1 MRRLAVFFI
10 LFVFWVV
17 FSGHFD
23 ALHLALGVA
32 CSGLVSLF
40 SADLLFSDPPAAP
53 RITTRSQT
61 WVTAWRF
68 LRYAPWLVYQIVVAN
83 LHMVYL
89 VFRPSALR
97 PEVVRF
103 RTYLSKEMARV
114 TLANS
119 ITLTPG
125 TVTMD
130 IDDRE
135 FTVHA
140 VSPRAAQALRSG
152 EMERRVG
159 YVFLEPAPGPNQDSS
174 EPDGR

>member
-53 RITTRSQT
+53 RIHHPVADLGHSVAFPSIR
-61 WVTAWRF
+61 A
-68 LRYAPWLVYQIVVAN
+68 WLVYQIVVAN

-119 ITLTPG
+119 ITLTPALSPWTLT
-125 TVTMD
+125 TVN
-130 IDDRE
+130 
-135 FTVHA
+135 
-140 VSPRAAQALRSG
+140 SRS
-152 EMERRVG
+152 MR
-159 YVFLEPAPGPNQDSS
+159 
-174 EPDGR
+174 